1 MFLGLSSKTS
11 LKPCWDII
19 MIIMKE
25 KYAVITGA
33 SQGLGYAFAKE
44 LAAQKL
50 NLVLI
55 SLPGQ
60 DLCRLAVH
68 LSDTYN
74 VKVRYYETDLSVK
87 ENVINLCEW
96 LNRYFNI
103 YVLINNAGLGGTQK
117 FTDASVQ
124 YINSIIQVNV
134 VATSLLT
141 HQLLPNLLKQPQAYI
156 LNVSSMAAFS
166 PIGYKTVYP
175 ASKTFIH
182 SFSRGLSEELKNTGV
197 VVSVV
202 NPGAMATNEEV
213 CKRIKKLGY
222 IGKLTLLQPEKVAG
236 RCIRQLFRKD
246 RVIMVNPWSWLVMAL
261 LPVWI
266 KLPLLTYNIKKEIK

>member
-1 MFLGLSSKTS
+1 
-11 LKPCWDII
+11 
-19 MIIMKE
+19 MKE

-44 LAAQKL
+44 LAAQKFS
-50 NLVLI
+50 LVLI

-60 DLCRLAVH
+60 GLSRLALQ
-68 LSDTYN
+68 LSGTYR
-74 VKVRYYETDLSVK
+74 VKVSYYETDLSVK
-87 ENVINLCEW
+87 ENIISLCEW
-96 LNRYFNI
+96 LNKHFNI
-103 YVLINNAGLGGTQK
+103 YMLINNAGLGGTQK

-134 VATSLLT
+134 MATSLLT
-141 HQLLPNLLKQPQAYI
+141 HQLLPNLLRQPQAYI

-175 ASKTFIH
+175 ATKTFIH

-202 NPGAMATNEEV
+202 NPGAMATNEDV
-213 CKRIKKLGY
+213 RKRIKKLGY
-222 IGKLTLLQPEKVAG
+222 IGRLTLLQPEKVAVH
-236 RCIRQLFRKD
+236 CIRQLFKKD
-246 RVIMVNPWSWLVMAL
+246 KVIMVNPWSWLLMAL

-266 KLPLLTYNIKKEIK
+266 KLPLLTYNIKKEIH

>member
-1 MFLGLSSKTS
+1 MSSKTS